1 MTKCKFIVKNSNF
14 IVLVVFS
21 PIFATDTK
29 ITFVYNFVA
38 PLTAAYVSID
48 RKGWLQLSANTIIM
62 FKVKK
67 HKQNNLSAIFVTSL
81 MFAVANV
88 KTSVRVFVKFECLR

>member
-1 MTKCKFIVKNSNF
+1 MRQSKFIVKKSNF
-14 IVLVVFS
+14 KVFS

-38 PLTAAYVSID
+38 PLTAAYVNLD
-48 RKGWLQLSANTIIM
+48 RKGWLQLSAKTIM

-81 MFAVANV
+81 MFTMTNV

>member
-14 IVLVVFS
+14 KVLVVFS

-38 PLTAAYVSID
+38 PLTAAYVSVD
-48 RKGWLQLSANTIIM
+48 RKGWLQLSAKIIM

-81 MFAVANV
+81 MFTLTNV